1 MGGLMTVSIPAASVP
16 AAWAAAGGPASGG
29 PLGGEATGGSRW
41 QVQEAKQKFSE
52 VLRAA
57 EAGEPQIVTRH
68 GAEVAVIID
77 VSEYR
82 HLRGETASLMD
93 YLIAGPHLDDDVDL
107 EVERDRGMPREI
119 ELSV

>member
-1 MGGLMTVSIPAASVP
+1 MTVSIPAAWVS
-16 AAWAAAGGPASGG
+16 AGGG
-29 PLGGEATGGSRW
+29 PVGGEATGVAATGGSRW

-107 EVERDRGMPREI
+107 EVERDRGAPREI
-119 ELSV
+119 ELSA